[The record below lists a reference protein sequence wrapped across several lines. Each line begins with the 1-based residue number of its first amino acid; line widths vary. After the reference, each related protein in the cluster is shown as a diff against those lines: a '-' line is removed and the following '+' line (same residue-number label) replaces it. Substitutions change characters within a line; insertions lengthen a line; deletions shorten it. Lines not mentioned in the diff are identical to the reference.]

1 MPTKRDF
8 LSVTDLTPKETLTL
22 IRRAKDA
29 KSMSREGDDSEKFV
43 KPLAGKSVA
52 ILFDKPSLRTKVSFQ
67 VGIQEL
73 GGHSVFLGE
82 LEGGL
87 GNREPVS
94 DVANVL
100 SGYVDCIVA
109 RVSNHDILVEL
120 ATHASVPVVNA
131 LSDLEHPCQ
140 IMADLLTI
148 YEHKDTLDGLSLAYV
163 GDGNNVARSLCLALP
178 GLGMNFTSA
187 SPQRYN
193 LDDESVEK
201 ARARANG
208 NTVQVRTLTDPAEAV
223 IGADVVYTDVWASMG
238 QEAEAQARRSDF
250 DGYTVDPALM
260 QLANAGALFM
270 HDMPAHYGEEVPQGM
285 LEHPQSVAYP
295 QAHNRLHAQKTILEF
310 LLSGN

>member
-8 LSVTDLTPKETLTL
+8 LSVTDLTPEETRSL
-22 IRRAKDA
+22 IQRARDA
-29 KSMSREGDDSEKFV
+29 KSSSGSPGPGAGGA

-52 ILFDKPSLRTKVSFQ
+52 ILFDKPSLRTRVSFQ

-73 GGHSVFLGE
+73 GGYSVFLGQQE
-82 LEGGL
+82 VGL
-87 GNREPVS
+87 GGREPVS

-109 RVSNHDILVEL
+109 RISNHDLLVEL
-120 ATHASVPVVNA
+120 AKHASVPVVNA

-148 YEHKDTLDGLSLAYV
+148 YEHKDTLEGLSLAYV

-178 GLGMNFTSA
+178 AVGMNFTSA
-187 SPQRYN
+187 SPQGYN
-193 LDDESVEK
+193 LDDASVRQ
-201 ARARANG
+201 ARERANG
-208 NTVQVRTLTDPAEAV
+208 ASVRVRTLTDPAEAV
-223 IGADVVYTDVWASMG
+223 AGADVVYTDVWASMG
-238 QEAEAQARRSDF
+238 QEAESEVRQAAF
-250 DGYTVDPALM
+250 AGYTVDPAMM
-260 QLANAGALFM
+260 QRANAGALFM
-270 HDMPAHYGEEVPQGM
+270 HDMPAHYGEEVPPGM
-285 LEHPQSVAYP
+285 LEHPQSVAFP